1 MTEILQYVPGNSLL
15 HQLSPVTKLIMVVLI
30 VAMSVL
36 SPSLPFLALLIAVI
50 GMGAAVSGMH
60 REITGQIPFLI
71 MLAFFLLLITTLTV
85 QGGETYFSLI
95 PPDVPVI
102 GGGLPVTE
110 AGLGLGLM
118 FTFRF
123 VVMILSFQLFIVTT
137 RPSELVTSL
146 LAFHMPVDYIL
157 MFLIALR
164 FIPSLQLEAKRI
176 HEAQLCRGYN
186 PGTGVIGRLRS
197 LRPIMIPLVANSLAK
212 TQVLG
217 LTLDMRGYR
226 SKKTLPLHEL
236 EFHRCDVA
244 ALILMGLMVTV
255 FIGHHGFLP

>member
-1 MTEILQYVPGNSLL
+1 MTEILQYIPGSSLL
-15 HQLSPVTKLIMVVLI
+15 HQLSPVTKLVMVVLI

-36 SPSLPFLALLIAVI
+36 TPSLVFLGSLILVI
-50 GMGAAVSGMH
+50 AIGATVSGM
-60 REITGQIPFLI
+60 RKEITSQVPFLI
-71 MLAFFLLLITTLTV
+71 ILGLFLLLITTLTI
-85 QGGETYFSLI
+85 QNGETYFTII
-95 PPDVPVI
+95 PAGIPII

-110 AGLGLGLM
+110 GGLGLGLL

-146 LAFHMPVDYIL
+146 LAFRMPVDYIL

-164 FIPSLQLEAKRI
+164 FIPSLQQEAKRI
-176 HEAQLCRGYN
+176 HEAQLSRGYN
-186 PGTGVIGRLRS
+186 PGSGVIGRIRS

-236 EFHRCDVA
+236 EFHRGDGI
-244 ALILMGLMVTV
+244 ALILIGLVV
-255 FIGHHGFLP
+255 IAFIIHHLG

>member
-1 MTEILQYVPGNSLL
+1 MTEILQYVPGTSLL
-15 HQLSPVTKLIMVVLI
+15 HRLSPFTKLVMVVLI
-30 VAMSVL
+30 VSMSVL
-36 SPSLPFLALLIAVI
+36 TPSIIFLAGLIVMIVA
-50 GMGAAVSGMH
+50 GASVSGMR
-60 REITGQIPFLI
+60 REITGQIPFLVVLGI
-71 MLAFFLLLITTLTV
+71 FLLLITTLTV

-95 PPDVPVI
+95 PASVPII
-102 GGGLPVTE
+102 GGGLPITE
-110 AGLGLGLM
+110 GGLGLGLM

-137 RPSELVTSL
+137 KPSELVTSL
-146 LAFHMPVDYIL
+146 LVFRLPVDYIL

-176 HEAQLCRGYN
+176 HEAQLSRGYN
-186 PGTGVIGRLRS
+186 PGTGIIGRMRS

-226 SKKTLPLHEL
+226 SKKSLPFHEL
-236 EFHRCDVA
+236 EFHRGDTVA
-244 ALILMGLMVTV
+244 LLI
-255 FIGHHGFLP
+255 IGIAVLAYIFHHFF

>member
-1 MTEILQYVPGNSLL
+1 MTEILQYIPGDGIL
-15 HQLSPVTKLIMVVLI
+15 HRLNPVTKLLLVILI

-36 SPSLPFLALLIAVI
+36 TPSFLFLAGLTLIIAL
-50 GMGAAVSGMH
+50 GASISGMH
-60 REITGQIPFLI
+60 REIGKQIPFLI
-71 MLAFFLLLITTLTV
+71 FLGIFLLLITTLTV
-85 QGGETYFSLI
+85 QAGETIFSII
-95 PPDVPVI
+95 PASVPVI
-102 GGGLPVTE
+102 GGLLPITEGGLS
-110 AGLGLGLM
+110 LGLL

-123 VVMILSFQLFIVTT
+123 VVMILSFHLFIVTT
-137 RPSELVTSL
+137 KPSELVTGL

-176 HEAQLCRGYN
+176 HEAQLSRGYN
-186 PGTGVIGRLRS
+186 PGTGVIGKVKS

-226 SKKTLPLHEL
+226 SKTTLPFHEL
-236 EFHRCDVA
+236 EFHRSDSA
-244 ALILMGLMVTV
+244 ALVCIGLVV
-255 FIGHHGFLP
+255 LAYLIYHLG

>member
-1 MTEILQYVPGNSLL
+1 MSEILQYIPGASLL
-15 HQLSPVTKLIMVVLI
+15 HRLSPVTKLLMVILI

-36 SPSLPFLALLIAVI
+36 TPSLIFLGGLILAIFLGAVL
-50 GMGAAVSGMH
+50 SGMH
-60 REITGQIPFLI
+60 REIYNQVPFLI
-71 MLAFFLLLITTLTV
+71 ILGLFLLLITTLTV
-85 QGGETYFSLI
+85 HGGETFFTII
-95 PPDVPVI
+95 PEGIPVI

-110 AGLGLGLM
+110 GGLGLGLL

-146 LAFHMPVDYIL
+146 LAFRMPVDYIL

-176 HEAQLCRGYN
+176 HEAQVSRGYN
-186 PGTGVIGRLRS
+186 PGSGVIGRVRS
-197 LRPIMIPLVANSLAK
+197 LRPIIIPLVANSLAK

-226 SKKTLPLHEL
+226 SKKTLPLHAL
-236 EFHRCDVA
+236 EFHKRDGVA
-244 ALILMGLMVTV
+244 LFLLAMVILA
-255 FIGHHGFLP
+255 FIYHHLA

>member
-1 MTEILQYVPGNSLL
+1 MTEILQYIPGSSFL
-15 HQLSPVTKLIMVVLI
+15 HQLSPFTKLVMVVLI

-36 SPSLPFLALLIAVI
+36 TPSLVFLGGLVLAIAI
-50 GMGAAVSGMH
+50 GAALSGLH
-60 REITGQIPFLI
+60 REITNQLPFLI
-71 MLAFFLLLITTLTV
+71 ILGIFLLLITTLTV
-85 QGGETYFSLI
+85 QAGETLFTII
-95 PPDVPVI
+95 PAGIPVI

-110 AGLGLGLM
+110 GGLGLGLL

-146 LAFHMPVDYIL
+146 LAFRMPVDYIL

-176 HEAQLCRGYN
+176 HEAQLSRGYN
-186 PGTGVIGRLRS
+186 PGTGVTGRLRS
-197 LRPIMIPLVANSLAK
+197 LRPVMIPLVANSLAK

-226 SKKTLPLHEL
+226 SKKTLPLREL
-236 EFHRCDVA
+236 EFHRCDGVA
-244 ALILMGLMVTV
+244 LFFTSLMVIA
-255 FIGHHGFLP
+255 FIIHHFG

>member
-1 MTEILQYVPGNSLL
+1 MTEILQYVPGTSLL
-15 HQLSPVTKLIMVVLI
+15 HQLSPFTKLVMVVLI

-36 SPSLPFLALLIAVI
+36 TPSLTFLGGLILAIAL
-50 GMGAAVSGMH
+50 GAAISGMH

-71 MLAFFLLLITTLTV
+71 ILGLFLLLITTLTI

-95 PPDVPVI
+95 PESVPLI

-110 AGLGLGLM
+110 GGLGLGLL

-137 RPSELVTSL
+137 KPSELVTSL
-146 LAFHMPVDYIL
+146 LVFRLPVDYIL

-176 HEAQLCRGYN
+176 HEAQLSRGYN
-186 PGTGVIGRLRS
+186 PGTGVFGRLRS

-217 LTLDMRGYR
+217 LTLDLRGYR
-226 SKKTLPLHEL
+226 SKKTLPFHEL
-236 EFHRCDVA
+236 EFHRGDGI
-244 ALILMGLMVTV
+244 ALLLIGMAVIV
-255 FIGHHGFLP
+255 YFIHHFF